1 MQDFDLFNIN
11 SLGRRIIMF
20 LKAYFLVHN
29 FQGEMRSLL
38 QWSVF
43 GILSSFLN
51 ISDGKMEISASQLS
65 QLRTV

>member
-1 MQDFDLFNIN
+1 
-11 SLGRRIIMF
+11 MF

-29 FQGEMRSLL
+29 FHGEMRSLL

-51 ISDGKMEISASQLS
+51 KISLY
-65 QLRTV
+65 

>member
-51 ISDGKMEISASQLS
+51 KISLY
-65 QLRTV
+65 

>member
-11 SLGRRIIMF
+11 SFGRRIIMF

-51 ISDGKMEISASQLS
+51 KISLY
-65 QLRTV
+65 